1 MFVIVSTCIRYSK
14 KQLKGFQANLHTVY
28 LTPQMTLIYYLRP
41 ELSKLGAEL
50 NLLSVNIV
58 LQVTFQ
64 KRELVYVFIIVFF
77 TNYRKRYKIIRC
89 ILVKK

>member
-1 MFVIVSTCIRYSK
+1 MHIV
-14 KQLKGFQANLHTVY
+14 
-28 LTPQMTLIYYLRP
+28 TPQMIPLFVNMLTKSL
-41 ELSKLGAEL
+41 ELSKLVVVL

-89 ILVKK
+89 MLVKK